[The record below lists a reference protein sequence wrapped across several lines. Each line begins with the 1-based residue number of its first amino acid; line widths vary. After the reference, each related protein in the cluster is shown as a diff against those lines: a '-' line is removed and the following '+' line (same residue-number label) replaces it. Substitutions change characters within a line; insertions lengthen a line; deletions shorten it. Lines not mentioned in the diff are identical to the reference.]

1 MYTGYMQTWMSIC
14 CNYRS
19 RSWIC

>member
-19 RSWIC
+19 RLWIC